1 MAWTEANQA
10 KYKRTDDFRQNNLT
24 DEEWSLI
31 EPMIPAQGRMG
42 RPRET
47 DPRQV
52 FDAIQYMLASGCQWR
67 LIPACYPPFSTVQNY
82 FYAWSRSD
90 ALERMLD
97 SLRAMARATAR
108 RRAEPTAALAGTARA
123 RKSRDLRRSSGDGWW
138 SGPLPG
144 WGAAGGWRRISSAPW
159 QVRWHALAAFSP
171 ENSKKAEERVA
182 ANITAE
188 IFFRLIKIVD
198 RHELPLN
205 FMISLNGNFLWM
217 HDPDGRGY
225 YMLAESDPAALEEAL
240 ASRGAEMG
248 DAGFSMPGHSRAM
261 FIERELTGIEELA
274 EIYARGGLNM
284 ALVPDKGEQDGEGQ
298 SDG

>member
-1 MAWTEANQA
+1 MPRSKKAITTRLNQSLVEVA
-10 KYKRTDDFRQNNLT
+10 QKRVEDLLNKVG
-24 DEEWSLI
+24 
-31 EPMIPAQGRMG
+31 AGG
-42 RPRET
+42 RPVSPREA
-47 DPRQV
+47 V
-52 FDAIQYMLASGCQWR
+52 
-67 LIPACYPPFSTVQNY
+67 
-82 FYAWSRSD
+82 
-90 ALERMLD
+90 E
-97 SLRAMARATAR
+97 
-108 RRAEPTAALAGTARA
+108 
-123 RKSRDLRRSSGDGWW
+123 
-138 SGPLPG
+138 
-144 WGAAGGWRRISSAPW
+144 
-159 QVRWHALAAFSP
+159 HALAAFSP

-182 ANITAE
+182 ANTTAE
-188 IFFRLIKIVD
+188 IFFRLIKMVD
-198 RHELPLN
+198 RHELPLH